1 MRKPYGP
8 LVELIERMRIIAIIV
23 SGSYNTEMELGRVVC
38 YKLPANYESMIL
50 IGDIY
55 YEAV

>member
-1 MRKPYGP
+1 
-8 LVELIERMRIIAIIV
+8 MRIITISV
-23 SGSYNTEMELGRVVC
+23 SGSYNTEMELGSLVC
-38 YKLPANYESMIL
+38 YKLPANFESMIL